1 MSARAAWRLETLGFA
16 AVYRYVAGKID
27 WMAAGLATE
36 GELAGE
42 PRIGSVV
49 VADVPTCRLG
59 QRIGEIDAD
68 LCVVVNEDGVV
79 LGDLRGKALEADPS
93 ALVDNVMNPAPA
105 TFRPYVSVHAMAHHM
120 QKNDSRRVLVSD
132 ANGRLV
138 GLLRRE
144 DVERALHASHTG
156 GPVLA
161 SK

>member
-1 MSARAAWRLETLGFA
+1 MPEDISREQVQRLQADGAALVEVLPREE
-16 AVYRYVAGKID
+16 YER
-27 WMAAGLATE
+27 E
-36 GELAGE
+36 HLAG
-42 PRIGSVV
+42 
-49 VADVPTCRLG
+49 ADVPTCRLG

-68 LCVVVNEDGVV
+68 LCVVVNQDGVV

-93 ALVDNVMNPAPA
+93 ALVDDVMNPAPA

-161 SK
+161 SE